1 MTVYLTKSQQSPHLG
16 SVRLRLLGN
25 LNKYVSITSIP
36 KIFMVKFTKREKVEC
51 EMNTIFSYDIKQVT
65 SETDLNRA
73 LSFARAI
80 FKDSGRLNIPTFSKE
95 LWLARM
101 PDYVDFILYAQHD
114 DEIVGVVFRDV
125 GRGNSITVTMV
136 ASDER
141 YRHCGIASSLLAEL
155 EKRVLAR
162 GHHFIVIGALEAAEG
177 FYLKC
182 GYTPHLF
189 VQSKRPL
196 TLEKLRLL
204 NDRYDEAWSYDDGTD
219 IRLCIQTKGIDRE
232 LQHKYDEAFPG
243 CSTQTLFTKYI

>member
-1 MTVYLTKSQQSPHLG
+1 
-16 SVRLRLLGN
+16 
-25 LNKYVSITSIP
+25 
-36 KIFMVKFTKREKVEC
+36 
-51 EMNTIFSYDIKQVT
+51 MNTIFSYDIKHVT
-65 SETDLNRA
+65 SETDLDRA

-95 LWLARM
+95 FWLARM
-101 PDYVDFILYAQHD
+101 PDYADFMLYAQHH
-114 DEIVGVVFRDV
+114 DEIVGVVFGYV
-125 GRGNSITVTMV
+125 ESNNSITVAPV

-141 YRHCGIASSLLAEL
+141 YHHCGIASSLIKEL

-189 VQSKRPL
+189 IQSRPPL
-196 TLEKLRLL
+196 TLENLRLL

-232 LQHKYDEAFPG
+232 LQHKYDEAFPD